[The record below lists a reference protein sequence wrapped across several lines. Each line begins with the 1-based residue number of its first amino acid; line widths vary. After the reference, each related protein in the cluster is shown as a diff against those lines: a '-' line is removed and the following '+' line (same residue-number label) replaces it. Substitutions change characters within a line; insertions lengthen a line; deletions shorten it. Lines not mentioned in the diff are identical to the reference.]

1 MFLDNF
7 KEFPE
12 KRILYIITIIG
23 FLIVLLVEIFVFIPI
38 EARVST
44 YGILD
49 YEFAWTSSRAE
60 TILSVWGSEGI
71 DFQVSAIYWDFLFIV
86 GYVSL
91 AFGLIVI
98 AFRKSEGKIQ
108 SIGTFMTLTPF
119 LTGIFDV
126 IENLFLISIANT
138 PTSVTEPHPLIA
150 SLSATIKFGFLFVG
164 IIYFII
170 ALLLII
176 INKIKK

>member
-1 MFLDNF
+1 MFLNKF

-38 EARVST
+38 EANVST

-49 YEFAWTSSRAE
+49 YEFAWTSSRVE
-60 TILSVWGSEGI
+60 TILSVWGSEWI
-71 DFQVSAIYWDFLFIV
+71 DNQITAIYWDFLFII

-98 AFRKSEGKIQ
+98 AFRKSEGKVQ
-108 SIGTFMTLTPF
+108 AIGTFITLTPF

-126 IENLFLISIANT
+126 IENIFLISMTNT
-138 PTSVTEPHPLIA
+138 PTSVTEPYPLIA
-150 SLSATIKFGFLFVG
+150 SLSATIKFGFLFIG
-164 IIYFII
+164 IIYFVI
-170 ALLLII
+170 AILLIL